1 MIPKIPIMKIVGIF
15 SYFARFFGILRL
27 IFDFFVYILHFNYN
41 YGDFMLKKNIL
52 MMTLLSGFLVTA
64 NAQEPAKPSPV
75 AVAKTAFGATLP
87 AANPLPA
94 NTQVAPAV
102 NTPVTATPTV
112 NNQPAPTAKVAAQ
125 PVANPPATMPEAN
138 QPNFKQSGPHS
149 APMTGNLNMGNNVAI
164 PVGEVVNAEEA
175 QATIQ
180 TNAIDEKTRLDNEAI
195 RNVFTNFA
203 SAINSQNN
211 SKLMSVA
218 REQLIVIGSN
228 QELVSGKK
236 TVEDYFPR
244 IIGGQNYRFE
254 RAGFTIEPGAI
265 VEIANSGDIAKVYGR
280 GTEKYKLDS
289 VEHTVSTRW
298 SATVVKEGE
307 EWKVASF
314 HSGVNFSDNSVLKAF
329 EEFGWKIGVAAGLI
343 SLLVGFILGLVV
355 MGIVKSKK

>member
-1 MIPKIPIMKIVGIF
+1 MVYKIPIMKIVGIF
-15 SYFARFFGILRL
+15 SYFARFFGVLGL

-64 NAQEPAKPSPV
+64 NAQESAKPSPV

-94 NTQVAPAV
+94 TTQVAPTV
-102 NTPVTATPTV
+102 NTPVT
-112 NNQPAPTAKVAAQ
+112 NQPVPTAKVAA
-125 PVANPPATMPEAN
+125 PVANPPATMPETN
-138 QPNFKQSGPHS
+138 QPTFKQSGPHS

-164 PVGEVVNAEEA
+164 PVGEVVNTEEA

-203 SAINSQNN
+203 AAINSQNN
-211 SKLMSVA
+211 SKLMSIS

-244 IIGGQNYRFE
+244 IVGGQNYRFE
-254 RAGFTIEPGAI
+254 RAGFSIEPGAI
-265 VEIANSGDIAKVYGR
+265 VEIANSGDMAKVYGR

-307 EWKVASF
+307 EWKIASF
-314 HSGVNFSDNSVLKAF
+314 HSGVNFSDNSVLAAF